1 MVESLVP
8 RETFAALRSCVYLNQ
23 ASLGLVPQASTESM
37 VRFAV
42 DVAQHGNAL
51 LSDAEEAR
59 ILDELRAS
67 AATFLDA
74 PAGSVAVVGG
84 ASEALGQLA
93 ALLAPRPGAVVLV
106 RTDFPSVTY
115 PWLGAQQRLGTAIRW
130 VDDDPSVDLTAAL
143 LEAIDPDVSTVCFGA
158 VQYATGSRVHVAEVV
173 RRAHQVGA
181 QVIVDVTQLAGA
193 APMSMRDWGADAV
206 VCSGYKWLSAHGGVA
221 LLAVDEELVGQ
232 TPHLVGWKGAAD
244 PFDFH
249 PDQLSLATDARRFEL
264 STMSYGSAI
273 SLSTSLTLL
282 AELGMSTIAEHARA
296 LAHELVSRVAP
307 LGWAPFRPLDSSAST
322 NHILSLRH
330 PAHPVVEVQRRLQ
343 GAGIVVSSR
352 GGGIRVSLHHYND
365 SSDISALVDA
375 LTALRDR

>member
-1 MVESLVP
+1 MIVDSLVP
-8 RETFAALRSCVYLNQ
+8 RATFAALQSCVYLNQ
-23 ASLGLVPQASTESM
+23 ASLGLVPRASTEAM
-37 VRFAV
+37 VRFSV
-42 DVAQHGNAL
+42 DVAQHGNVR
-51 LSDAEEAR
+51 LSDAQEAR

-93 ALLAPRPGAVVLV
+93 AILASRPGAVVLV

-115 PWLGAQQRLGTAIRW
+115 PWLGAQQRLGTSIKW
-130 VDDDPSVDLTAAL
+130 VDDQPSVDLTTTL
-143 LEAIDPDVSTVCFGA
+143 LDAIQTDVSTVCISA
-158 VQYATGSRVHVAEVV
+158 VQYATGSGVNVHDIV

-181 QVIVDVTQLAGA
+181 KVIVDVTQLAGA

-221 LLAVDEELVGQ
+221 LLAVDEKLVHE
-232 TPHLVGWKGAAD
+232 TPYLVGWKGAAD

-249 PDQLSLATDARRFEL
+249 PDQLTLAPDARRFEL
-264 STMSYGSAI
+264 STMSYGSAV
-273 SLSTSLTLL
+273 SLSASLALL
-282 AELGMSTIAEHARA
+282 TGLGMSAIAEHADV

-307 LGWAPFRPLDSSAST
+307 LGWAPFRSLDSSAST
-322 NHILSLRH
+322 SHILSLRH
-330 PAHPVVEVQRRLQ
+330 PTRSAVEVQRRLEE
-343 GAGIVVSSR
+343 AGIVVSSR

-365 SSDISALVDA
+365 SSDISTLVNA
-375 LTALRDR
+375 LTTLSD